1 MRKELFDAFEKE
13 YHLTVEELSARDGTG
28 KKYGKPKRIAQE
40 KTRLE
45 MNKCEEAQISI
56 DKMISDIAKEYEK
69 NMMNQFNFT

>member
-1 MRKELFDAFEKE
+1 
-13 YHLTVEELSARDGTG
+13 
-28 KKYGKPKRIAQE
+28 
-40 KTRLE
+40 